1 MERNPVVP
9 TYWDYLKLDKLL
21 DLQNGLDENE
31 AQLPPDELHFII
43 VHQVFE
49 LWFKLILREL
59 RLVRDELVNSGSP
72 EAPIPEVL
80 RRLDRINRT
89 LGAAAKQ
96 WEVMETI
103 SPQDF
108 LAFRDKLFPASGF
121 QSFQFP
127 EIEILMGLEEAL
139 LATTGN
145 TRSLDHIRTM
155 ANQSDAGARAWSRI
169 EKVRTEKTLRSALY
183 EWLERWPLPRLI
195 GYDATSGTGLDD
207 FLQSYLAAI
216 RGYYAAQE
224 RQLMQAPGASRT
236 DLQARFAASY
246 REAEGF
252 LEAMDSPGADRQRVR
267 RIRAS
272 ILFIETYSDSPAL
285 NWPRMVINSAL
296 DLESALLLWRTRHA
310 RMAERV
316 IGRRVGTGGAS
327 VTYLD
332 QTLELRVFTD
342 FWAARTQVL
351 PHHFAPHIQQLDP
364 K

>member
-1 MERNPVVP
+1 MERNPIVP

-59 RLVRDELVNSGSP
+59 RLVRDALVNSASP
-72 EAPIPEVL
+72 ETPIPEVL

-145 TRSLDHIRTM
+145 TRSLDHIKTM
-155 ANQSDAGARAWSRI
+155 SNQSNAGARAWSHI
-169 EKVRTEKTLRSALY
+169 ESARREKTLRSALY
-183 EWLERWPLPRLI
+183 EWLQWWPLPRLV
-195 GYDATSGTGLDD
+195 GREVAAGTGLDN

-236 DLQARFAASY
+236 DIQARFAASY
-246 REAEGF
+246 REAEDF
-252 LEAMDSPGADRQRVR
+252 LGALDSPESDRLRLR
-267 RIRAS
+267 HIRAS
-272 ILFIETYSDSPAL
+272 ILYIETYTDSPAL
-285 NWPRMVINSAL
+285 NWPRMVINSVL

-342 FWAARTQVL
+342 FWAARTHVL
-351 PHHFAPHIQQLDP
+351 PYHFAPAIQHED
-364 K
+364 